1 MDPHPNA
8 DFLSDIDSES
18 NLIPNGDRDQ
28 NRHPYFNLDIDPE
41 SDAGQNCNSYLKLD
55 IDSYGFASPYG
66 DDVANTKPDAL
77 SNTKYERDLDRGRA
91 D

>member
-18 NLIPNGDRDQ
+18 NIIPNGDRDQ

-55 IDSYGFASPYG
+55 RDLYAFSYR

-77 SNTKYERDLDRGRA
+77 SNAK
-91 D
+91 

>member
-18 NLIPNGDRDQ
+18 NSIPNGDRDR

-55 IDSYGFASPYG
+55 FDSHGFASSYG
-66 DDVANTKPDAL
+66 YDVANTKPDAL
-77 SNTKYERDLDRGRA
+77 SNAK
-91 D
+91 